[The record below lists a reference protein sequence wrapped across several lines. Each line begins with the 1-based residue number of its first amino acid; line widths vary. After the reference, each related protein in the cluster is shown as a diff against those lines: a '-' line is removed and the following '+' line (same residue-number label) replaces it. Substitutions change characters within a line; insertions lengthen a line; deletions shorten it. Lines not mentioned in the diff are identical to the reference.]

1 MKSSANGVTADAP
14 VFFLRLFDL
23 ASVTIDCL
31 FWKNELDFNM
41 KGGTVRSRFFFV
53 LIFIFVLV
61 LFFFLISFLKNCYG
75 KKAAALRLWKE
86 EVCHSQK
93 TNRISPSFSK
103 NHRKWL
109 LLVAPTWFCPLVQL
123 VNSCLHNSF
132 SLSLVGEVQFIFSE
146 NPV

>member
-61 LFFFLISFLKNCYG
+61 LFFFLISFLKEL
-75 KKAAALRLWKE
+75 LRQESCCIEAMERGGL
-86 EVCHSQK
+86 
-93 TNRISPSFSK
+93 SF
-103 NHRKWL
+103 
-109 LLVAPTWFCPLVQL
+109 A
-123 VNSCLHNSF
+123 
-132 SLSLVGEVQFIFSE
+132 EDE
-146 NPV
+146 